1 MDRASLDAFWADSA
15 LEHQLGP
22 VVNAELQELGVDRV
36 SSILNGQA

>member
-1 MDRASLDAFWADSA
+1 MGRASLDAFWADSA
-15 LEHQLGP
+15 QEHQLGP